1 MKRIVFLSLFVV
13 VSLLSFNGCDDE
25 NRFLSDEKD
34 KPAATDSIPKTDSIQ
49 ISIVLN
55 YDSLLLYV
63 GESDTLIATVRNG
76 EIIIN
81 NKVTWS
87 TDNALVAEVDSNGVV
102 TALSVGAAVI
112 TVTYQGVNY
121 NCNVFVTERSS
132 AYEYVDL
139 GLSVY
144 WATFNIGATKPEEFG
159 DYYAWGE
166 TETKTDYSWESYK
179 WCNGSANTLTKYCDN
194 SEYGN
199 IDNKYLLDPDDD
211 VAHVKWGGKW
221 YMPTI
226 EEIGELMDKCSWILE
241 TRGNIEGLKVT
252 GPNGKSIFLPSAGF
266 YSGTELIELDM
277 FENSNVGYIWS
288 SNRRNNN
295 FSYCFFY
302 YSGADGMDM
311 LCSNTC
317 YRYLGFPVRPVCPSE
332 NLSIALDSTDIT
344 LYSTSEALDTCV
356 MSNEMRIFLKKA
368 YQLKTTF
375 KLRGDEIDNREVVWK
390 SDNDSVAIVSQQGWV
405 SALSVGTA
413 NITATYQG
421 LSATC
426 KVNVIERPSLLEN
439 GYEYV
444 DLGLSVKWATCN
456 VGAATPAHLGNY
468 YAWGET
474 EPKAMYPCYLA
485 DDGSEYYSLYGSDCN
500 YRYYASGAFD
510 YMSTDPDRNIMFS
523 KYNQDDNKTVLGLE
537 DDVAHVKWG
546 GGWRMPTN
554 EESTELMNNCTWTE
568 TSINGTLVYLITSN
582 VSGYEDSFIILP
594 CTGYYVDQRYDSD
607 AVMCWTSTL
616 YTTYWSQY
624 YDPYPLVYYT
634 SFYLG
639 KNNEHVKNCF
649 KRWCGLTVRPVCQ

>member
-1 MKRIVFLSLFVV
+1 MRRILFLSVLSV
-13 VSLLSFNGCDDE
+13 VSLLSLNGCDD
-25 NRFLSDEKD
+25 
-34 KPAATDSIPKTDSIQ
+34 DSKIQ
-49 ISIVLN
+49 N
-55 YDSLLLYV
+55 
-63 GESDTLIATVRNG
+63 EP
-76 EIIIN
+76 N
-81 NKVTWS
+81 NKPDS
-87 TDNALVAEVDSNGVV
+87 EDNV
-102 TALSVGAAVI
+102 
-112 TVTYQGVNY
+112 
-121 NCNVFVTERSS
+121 
-132 AYEYVDL
+132 YEYVDL
-139 GLSVY
+139 GLSVN

-266 YSGTELIELDM
+266 YSGTELIESEM
-277 FENSNVGYIWS
+277 FENSNEGYIWS
-288 SNRRNNN
+288 SNRGNNN
-295 FSYCFFY
+295 FSHCFF
-302 YSGADGMDM
+302 YSGADGRDM

-390 SDNDSVAIVSQQGWV
+390 SDNESVAIVSQQGRV

-426 KVNVIERPSLLEN
+426 KVNVIERPRLLEN

-510 YMSTDPDRNIMFS
+510 YMSTDPIDPDRNIMFS

>member
-144 WATFNIGATKPEEFG
+144 WATFNIGATKPEEYG

-390 SDNDSVAIVSQQGWV
+390 SDNESVAIVSQQGWV

-426 KVNVIERPSLLEN
+426 KVNVIERPRLLEN

-554 EESTELMNNCTWTE
+554 EESTELMNNCIWTE

>member
-1 MKRIVFLSLFVV
+1 MRRILFLSVLSV
-13 VSLLSFNGCDDE
+13 VSLLSLNGCDD
-25 NRFLSDEKD
+25 
-34 KPAATDSIPKTDSIQ
+34 DSKIQ
-49 ISIVLN
+49 N
-55 YDSLLLYV
+55 
-63 GESDTLIATVRNG
+63 EP
-76 EIIIN
+76 N
-81 NKVTWS
+81 NKPDS
-87 TDNALVAEVDSNGVV
+87 EDNV
-102 TALSVGAAVI
+102 
-112 TVTYQGVNY
+112 
-121 NCNVFVTERSS
+121 
-132 AYEYVDL
+132 YEYVDL
-139 GLSVY
+139 GLSVN

-390 SDNDSVAIVSQQGWV
+390 SDNESVAIVSQQGRV

-426 KVNVIERPSLLEN
+426 KVNVIERPRLLEN

-510 YMSTDPDRNIMFS
+510 YMSTDPIDPDRNIMFS